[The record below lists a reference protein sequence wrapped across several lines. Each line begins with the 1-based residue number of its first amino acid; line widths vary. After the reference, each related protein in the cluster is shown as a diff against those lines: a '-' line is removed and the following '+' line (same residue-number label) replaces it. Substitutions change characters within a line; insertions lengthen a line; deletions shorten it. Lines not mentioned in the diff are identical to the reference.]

1 MPEIL
6 KIDVNDD
13 AAALRGHW
21 VRIKRILNLGGVI
34 AYPTDTFYGLGVN
47 PFNEQAVS
55 RIFEI
60 KNRPVDKPLLLLV
73 SSIHQVPRL
82 VGEISPTAATL
93 IEKLWPGPTTLLL
106 KAAPHLPGNLTAH
119 TGKIGIRLPGSELT
133 RKLIEGVGFP
143 ITGTSANISGDGNSK
158 SAQEVLDAFGSRI
171 DLILDGGEA
180 PAGEREST
188 ILDTTLSPPL
198 IIREGV
204 VARTEIE
211 SILEMPCIQV
221 P

>member
-6 KIDVNDD
+6 KIDANDD
-13 AAALRGHW
+13 PAVLRSHW

-47 PFNEQAVS
+47 PFNEQAVA
-55 RIFEI
+55 RIFKI
-60 KNRPVDKPLLLLV
+60 KNRPEDKPLLLLV

-82 VGEISPTAATL
+82 VSEVSPTAATL

-106 KAAPHLPGNLTAH
+106 KSASHLPNNLTAH
-119 TGKIGIRLPGSELT
+119 TGKIGIRQPGNDLT
-133 RKLIEGVGFP
+133 LKLIEGVGFP
-143 ITGTSANISGDGNSK
+143 ITGTSANISGADNTK
-158 SAQEVLDAFGSRI
+158 SAQEALDCFGSSI
-171 DLILDGGEA
+171 DLIVDGGPA
-180 PAGEREST
+180 PEGEREST

-204 VARTEIE
+204 VGKSEIE
-211 SILEMPCIQV
+211 SILEMPCILV